1 MLGLNRKIDKRKLLK
16 LAAIAVTVA
25 QTVDPSVQQAQE
37 VTRQITP
44 ILMTL
49 ITVVFLITI
58 PILVFKT
65 LAKSVIDII
74 RG

>member
-1 MLGLNRKIDKRKLLK
+1 MLGLRKLDKKKLLK
-16 LAAIAVTVA
+16 LAAIAITAA
-25 QTVDPSVQQAQE
+25 QTVDQSVQQAQE

-49 ITVVFLITI
+49 ITVVLIVAI